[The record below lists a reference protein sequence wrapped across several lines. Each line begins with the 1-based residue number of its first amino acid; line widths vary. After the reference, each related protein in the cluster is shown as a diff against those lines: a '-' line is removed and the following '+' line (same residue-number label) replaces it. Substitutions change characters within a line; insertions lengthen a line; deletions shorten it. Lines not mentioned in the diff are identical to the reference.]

1 MRSLEIIEKLRGKG
15 SIETTPMLNNIAN
28 VYTSQGDYTKAL
40 EFLGQCLK
48 IQQNIKG
55 KDSIE
60 TAISLNNI
68 GAMYMEQGNL
78 LKAQQSYMRSL

>member
-48 IQQNIKG
+48 IQ
-55 KDSIE
+55 
-60 TAISLNNI
+60 
-68 GAMYMEQGNL
+68 
-78 LKAQQSYMRSL
+78 